1 MVSRTHTL
9 YLPEL
14 LSLDC
19 HLQYFGAQ
27 NRSIVINLYKFGDN
41 GLETLLMMD
50 VSSNTKGLASKS
62 AELVFFVKILF
73 IRAKF

>member
-1 MVSRTHTL
+1 LVSRTHTL
-9 YLPEL
+9 YLPET

-27 NRSIVINLYKFGDN
+27 NRSIVKNLYKFGDN
-41 GLETLLMMD
+41 GLETLWMMD

-62 AELVFFVKILF
+62 VELVFFVKIIL
-73 IRAKF
+73 IRTKF